1 MNLKKI
7 IRNAGVAVAAAVVSA
22 SSFAAAPATIA
33 DLSSSIS
40 FADVALAVLAVAGT
54 LIALHVTIK
63 GAKQVMAFVGK

>member
-7 IRNAGVAVAAAVVSA
+7 VRSAGVAAVAMVGAGSAMAAGTGTVADLA
-22 SSFAAAPATIA
+22 SSV
-33 DLSSSIS
+33 S
-40 FADVALAVLAVAGT
+40 FADVGLAVLAVAGT

>member
-7 IRNAGVAVAAAVVSA
+7 ARNSGIAVASM
-22 SSFAAAPATIA
+22 FAATSAFAVGPATIA
-33 DLSSSIS
+33 DLSSSVS